1 MLRRTRWIA
10 LLALGGALLLG
21 GPSAAFAQGTGASPL
36 DVDSLAAEME
46 LDAEGRAQLEDIGR
60 LMGRMTDLRRRVME
74 TRSEMKEAMQTLHE
88 RLSPEARK
96 ELMGAMHRSMRSA
109 HGGRHEEGAR
119 HGGRGNH
126 GPGMH
131 ADSAMH
137 GGRSGHSGSGSEA
150 HAHQGAGHGS
160 GEMHGAGPGVQRR
173 CPMMGGHGDAAAR
186 DTTS

>member
-1 MLRRTRWIA
+1 MLRRTRWIV

-36 DVDSLAAEME
+36 EVDSLAAEME
-46 LDAEGRAQLEDIGR
+46 LDAEGRAQLEEIGA
-60 LMGRMTDLRRRVME
+60 LMGRMTALRRRVME
-74 TRSEMKEAMQTLHE
+74 ARSEMKDAMQTLHE

-96 ELMGAMHRSMRSA
+96 ELMRAMHRTMRSA
-109 HGGRHEEGAR
+109 HGGRREERAG
-119 HGGRGNH
+119 HGGRGNE

-137 GGRSGHSGSGSEA
+137 GEQSGHSGSGSEA
-150 HAHQGAGHGS
+150 HGHHGAGHGS
-160 GEMHGAGPGVQRR
+160 GEMHGEGPGMQRP